1 MPSTASAT
9 PARPSSSPAADA
21 SAHRAEEGITANR
34 WVPLAEALAM
44 STTGE
49 VTDGETIAALA
60 MAQAKLSS
68 IQ

>member
-1 MPSTASAT
+1 
-9 PARPSSSPAADA
+9 
-21 SAHRAEEGITANR
+21 
-34 WVPLAEALAM
+34 VPLAEALAM